1 MDNWIYEAKKSRN
14 NGVYA
19 SFEEYKR
26 VIKTLKVTPLLLP
39 YDVQHEVCKELD
51 KAIDFKPGG
60 WDVYLQMYTERVP
73 LKGIKSKF
81 EVFGLDEKGNRY
93 PVYQSDYFDMTPG
106 FSHPELQNSWYSF
119 KWYQDGV
126 HAGGVVKMGDLCTE
140 SLVGSRFPTRHTL
153 REAGYYIFVPNVP
166 ESEQAS

>member
-1 MDNWIYEAKKSRN
+1 MDAELRFAQEKENHHQRLLYT
-14 NGVYA
+14 
-19 SFEEYKR
+19 EYKKD
-26 VIKTLKVTPLLLP
+26 VKSLKVTPLLLP

-51 KAIDFKPGG
+51 KALDFKPGG

-106 FSHPELQNSWYSF
+106 FSHPELQNTWYSF
-119 KWYQDGV
+119 KWYPHGV
-126 HAGGVVKMGDLCTE
+126 RAGGIVKMDKLFIE
-140 SLVGSRFPTRHTL
+140 NNPGSMWSSRDIL
-153 REAGYYIFVPNVP
+153 REDGYYIFVPNVP